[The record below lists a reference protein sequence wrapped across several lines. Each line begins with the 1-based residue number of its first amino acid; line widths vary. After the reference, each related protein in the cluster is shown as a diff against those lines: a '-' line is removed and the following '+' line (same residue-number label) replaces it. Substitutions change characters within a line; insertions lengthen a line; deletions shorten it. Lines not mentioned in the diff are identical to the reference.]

1 MHTTLAFLADLLHA
15 PMAADSVLGDKSPF
29 DVGRG
34 QAPPG
39 SDSLLNLLRWTAWIC
54 FGICVGAVMW
64 AGAMMGM
71 SARRGEGGEHA
82 GRLGWTLAGA
92 IVIGSA
98 SGIVGAVV

>member
-1 MHTTLAFLADLLHA
+1 MNNTFAFLTQVFDAVPFAKVD
-15 PMAADSVLGDKSPF
+15 DF
-29 DVGRG
+29 DVGQG
-34 QAPPG
+34 AKPPG
-39 SDSLLNLLRWTAWIC
+39 WEELVQILKWVAWIC

-92 IVIGSA
+92 IIIGSA
-98 SGIVGAVV
+98 SAIVGKVA